1 MYSAERVLSY
11 FPFTAH
17 LHVYIRQNKVQV
29 IVVLDFYIHTVVI
42 VIIIQYYIKQLTSV
56 CNQYRTMRHAIN
68 SSSWLR
74 LSSHYGILLHTLFSM
89 FIFFLIICNLKKFS
103 NQNMIP
109 ELLKY
114 NFCRISFAKHY
125 VIQYINLKQHI
136 CSDII
141 FTKVTCTVDIYIL

>member
-1 MYSAERVLSY
+1 M
-11 FPFTAH
+11 
-17 LHVYIRQNKVQV
+17 
-29 IVVLDFYIHTVVI
+29 LDFYIHTVVI

-89 FIFFLIICNLKKFS
+89 FIFFNHLQFKKKFPD
-103 NQNMIP
+103 QNVIP

-114 NFCRISFAKHY
+114 NFCRISFAIHY
-125 VIQYINLKQHI
+125 VILYINLKQHI
-136 CSDII
+136 YSDII
-141 FTKVTCTVDIYIL
+141 FQKVTCTVDIYIL

>member
-1 MYSAERVLSY
+1 MQIKTSAVDCIFFYYKSDDRSLNLSNGAFKSVYTAERVLSY

-17 LHVYIRQNKVQV
+17 LLIYIRQNKVQV

-74 LSSHYGILLHTLFSM
+74 LSSYYGILLHTLFSM
-89 FIFFLIICNLKKFS
+89 FIFFLIIWNLKKLS
-103 NQNMIP
+103 DQNMIP
-109 ELLKY
+109 ELLK
-114 NFCRISFAKHY
+114 
-125 VIQYINLKQHI
+125 
-136 CSDII
+136 
-141 FTKVTCTVDIYIL
+141 

>member
-1 MYSAERVLSY
+1 M
-11 FPFTAH
+11 
-17 LHVYIRQNKVQV
+17 

-74 LSSHYGILLHTLFSM
+74 LSSYYGILLHTLFSM
-89 FIFFLIICNLKKFS
+89 LVGFFFIIWNKKKIS
-103 NQNMIP
+103 DQNVIP
-109 ELLKY
+109 ELFKY
-114 NFCRISFAKHY
+114 NFCRISFAIHY
-125 VIQYINLKQHI
+125 VILYINLKQHI

-141 FTKVTCTVDIYIL
+141 FQKSYTYC

>member
-1 MYSAERVLSY
+1 M
-11 FPFTAH
+11 
-17 LHVYIRQNKVQV
+17 

-74 LSSHYGILLHTLFSM
+74 LSSYYGILLHTLFSM
-89 FIFFLIICNLKKFS
+89 FIFFFNHLEFKKKFPD
-103 NQNMIP
+103 QNVIP

-114 NFCRISFAKHY
+114 NFCRISFAIHY
-125 VIQYINLKQHI
+125 VILYINLKQHI
-136 CSDII
+136 YSDII
-141 FTKVTCTVDIYIL
+141 FQKVTCTVDIYIL

>member
-1 MYSAERVLSY
+1 MQRGYSVIS
-11 FPFTAH
+11 H
-17 LHVYIRQNKVQV
+17 SLHTFIYVRQNKVQV

-74 LSSHYGILLHTLFSM
+74 LSSYYGILLHTLF
-89 FIFFLIICNLKKFS
+89 FNVPFFLIIWNFKKLS
-103 NQNMIP
+103 DQNMIP

-114 NFCRISFAKHY
+114 NFCRISFAIHY
-125 VIQYINLKQHI
+125 VILYINIKQHI

-141 FTKVTCTVDIYIL
+141 FQKVTCTVDIYIL